1 MTQIQVTNT
10 SKEPFI
16 IAASVVNINMLSSLQ
31 GKVPFIDKRRG
42 GGRTKG
48 I

>member
-1 MTQIQVTNT
+1 MIQMQVTNT

-16 IAASVVNINMLSSLQ
+16 TAASVFNINMLSSLQ
-31 GKVPFIDKRRG
+31 GKVSFIDKRRG
-42 GGRTKG
+42 GGKTKG